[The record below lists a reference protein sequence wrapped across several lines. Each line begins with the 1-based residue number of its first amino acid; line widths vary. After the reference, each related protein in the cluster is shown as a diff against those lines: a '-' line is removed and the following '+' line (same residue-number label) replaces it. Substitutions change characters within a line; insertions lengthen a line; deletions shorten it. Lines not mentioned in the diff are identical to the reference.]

1 MQKLA
6 YGLDYR
12 AYTNSVKANDLGG
25 DSLAPDSTV
34 HPVSLTYSGN
44 LRLSGQELSF
54 SLGVA
59 QNIPGGSDGT
69 TEAFNRPGGRQG
81 AEANYRLWRYQVNGT
96 QLLPADWLLRGAV
109 QGQATRD
116 ALVSGEQFGAGG
128 MDSVPGFYERQV
140 AYDYGHRVGVD
151 LYTPDL
157 GNLFDTPEVRARLLV
172 FYAAARLYRNHALPG
187 EVQQQQIS
195 SYGVGLRAGY
205 GKRVSLR
212 LDLGVVDQGGGVMEP
227 GSTMLNASIVGY
239 F

>member
-1 MQKLA
+1 
-6 YGLDYR
+6 
-12 AYTNSVKANDLGG
+12 
-25 DSLAPDSTV
+25 
-34 HPVSLTYSGN
+34 
-44 LRLSGQELSF
+44 
-54 SLGVA
+54 
-59 QNIPGGSDGT
+59 
-69 TEAFNRPGGRQG
+69 
-81 AEANYRLWRYQVNGT
+81 
-96 QLLPADWLLRGAV
+96 
-109 QGQATRD
+109 
-116 ALVSGEQFGAGG
+116 

-140 AYDYGHRVGVD
+140 ANDYGHRVGVD

-195 SYGVGLRAGY
+195 SYGVSLRAGY